1 MYWSLGTGD
10 FVFGLP
16 LLVLRLPFELL
27 DLPEFELLDLDFVFE
42 AAAIIVWLYL
52 I

>member
-10 FVFGLP
+10 FVFGFVFV

-27 DLPEFELLDLDFVFE
+27 DLPEFELLDLDFAFE
-42 AAAIIVWLYL
+42 AAAIIV
-52 I
+52 

>member
-10 FVFGLP
+10 FDFDFV

-27 DLPEFELLDLDFVFE
+27 DLPEFEFLDFAFE
-42 AAAIIVWLYL
+42 AAAIIV
-52 I
+52 